1 MSLLK
6 LVSQASRTDAFQ
18 DLGLDKGFDDLC
30 LIGVHLLYSILVFLE
45 KVQDP

>member
-6 LVSQASRTDAFQ
+6 LVSQAFRTDAFQ
-18 DLGLDKGFDDLC
+18 DLELDKGFDDLC

-45 KVQDP
+45 KDQDP